1 MNDLSY
7 ISTLSDGAILKRI
20 GQYVKSKRIE
30 RNLTQD
36 EVAEQAAVSRS
47 TLSLLERGENIAFGN
62 LLKILRVLNALY
74 VLEQFQTSDQ
84 ISPIQ
89 LAKEDEKRRK
99 RASSSK
105 KGGNNNINWE
115 W

>member
-1 MNDLSY
+1 MSDLSS

-30 RNLTQD
+30 RDLTQD
-36 EVAEQAAVSRS
+36 NVAERAAISRS
-47 TLSLLERGENIAFGN
+47 TLSLLERGENIAFSN
-62 LLKILRVLNALY
+62 LLKILRVLDALY
-74 VLEQFQTSDQ
+74 VLEQFQVSDQ

-89 LAKEDEKRRK
+89 IAKEDEKRRK
-99 RASSSK
+99 RASRGTR
-105 KGGNNNINWE
+105 GGDNNNNWE